1 MINLI
6 FINFSFCTVIKN
18 ISLKIIFEN
27 AVKLVV
33 TNCKREKVQSTEI
46 EYNLQKYNY
55 LRII

>member
-27 AVKLVV
+27 VVKLVV